1 MTGRQNIDN
10 YTNSGGQE
18 DEVRST
24 ESFFEFTLS
33 VCLPASLS
41 LRFGR
46 LVIKEG
52 AGGGVF
58 LRCVAEA
65 LQKALRFC

>member
-1 MTGRQNIDN
+1 MTGRQSTDN
-10 YTNSGGQE
+10 YTNSRGQE

-24 ESFFEFTLS
+24 ESFFEFTLF
-33 VCLPASLS
+33 CLSACLS

-52 AGGGVF
+52 AEGGVF

>member
-18 DEVRST
+18 DEAHST

-33 VCLPASLS
+33 VCLPASLY
-41 LRFGR
+41 
-46 LVIKEG
+46 
-52 AGGGVF
+52 
-58 LRCVAEA
+58 A
-65 LQKALRFC
+65 LAVW

>member
-1 MTGRQNIDN
+1 MKCAPQ
-10 YTNSGGQE
+10 SH
-18 DEVRST
+18 SL
-24 ESFFEFTLS
+24 SSPCLS
-33 VCLPASLS
+33 VCLPACLS

-52 AGGGVF
+52 AEGGVF

-65 LQKALRFC
+65 LQKALRFR